1 MKRMIMRMALVCGTA
16 LIVSASGGCAGKS
29 ELRYLDFQT
38 KQPAAQSADMEPVT
52 IVIEPFEDRRAD
64 KARIGTRTHLW
75 GGVTHFDVVGGRPA
89 DMISQA
95 LVNRLKTRGW
105 GNRGWNVRLGQTGS
119 ATDADIVISGQVQEF
134 SAGAKSRVF
143 STVIDAKSR
152 LTIQAKN
159 ADDKSTITRSIEGA
173 RSRTVFWFCE
183 QDVQE
188 LLAATLDDG
197 IERLIADTMI
207 VQKAV
212 RPVR

>member
-1 MKRMIMRMALVCGTA
+1 MKRLFMQTSLALGVA
-16 LIVSASGGCAGKS
+16 LIVSAAAGCAGKS

-38 KQPAAQSADMEPVT
+38 KQPAALSADMEPVT

-64 KARIGTRTHLW
+64 KTRIGTRTHLW

-105 GNRGWNVRLGQTGS
+105 GNRAWNVRLGQAES
-119 ATDADIVISGQVQEF
+119 ATDADIVIGGQVQDF
-134 SAGAKSRVF
+134 SVGVKSRPF

-152 LTIQAKN
+152 FTIQSKN
-159 ADDKSTITRSIEGA
+159 ADDQSTTTRSIEGV
-173 RSRTVFWFCE
+173 RTRTVFWFGE

-188 LLAATLDDG
+188 LLAATLEDG
-197 IERLIADTMI
+197 IDRLIADTMI
-207 VQKAV
+207 ERKAL